1 MNKVYIIYIINVNY
15 ILTAKCFIIIIIKLN
30 NFIIKLNI
38 LAEFTNLANIF
49 N

>member
-1 MNKVYIIYIINVNY
+1 MICIINVNY
-15 ILTAKCFIIIIIKLN
+15 ILMTKHFIIVIIKLS

-38 LAEFTNLANIF
+38 LTEFADLMNIF